1 MKVACAGEVVMGKLI
16 GNNKKKKQSGFRIE
30 SLADQVEAI
39 RYLDDRIY
47 EFNSSGLNIYD
58 GELFTKVIR
67 DETGNIIAGI
77 TGWTWAMISEITLL
91 WVKEEHRGHGL
102 GEMLLKAAEEEI
114 IKKGCRTI
122 VVRSYSFQAPEFYEK
137 NGYKTVYILNDFPDS
152 YRHHT
157 LVKRVSTLID

>member
-1 MKVACAGEVVMGKLI
+1 MGKVI
-16 GNNKKKKQSGFRIE
+16 GNNKKRKQRGFRIE
-30 SLADQVEAI
+30 SLVDQAEAI

-67 DETGNIIAGI
+67 DEAGDIIAGI

-91 WVKEEHRGHGL
+91 WVKEEYRGNGL
-102 GEMLLKAAEEEI
+102 GEMLLKAAEEHI
-114 IKKGCRTI
+114 AKKGCTTI
-122 VVRSYSFQAPEFYEK
+122 LLRSYSFQAPEFYEK
-137 NGYKTVYILNDFPDS
+137 NGYKTVHILNDFPDS

-157 LVKRVSTLID
+157 LVKRVSMLIE